1 MLIIRTALIGR
12 ATKKSSHVF
21 RRPVY
26 SGIPFCTSVLIS
38 EFAAEKTGLFELEDF
53 LFGLHR
59 LLVEK
64 QDSVDV
70 KTFFL
75 SLPIFGG
82 KTGLCRREDFF
93 FWSSPILGVLERI
106 HRLSKSTDEQK
117 VWETLA

>member
-1 MLIIRTALIGR
+1 MLIISTAPIGR

-38 EFAAEKTGLFELEDF
+38 EFAAEKIGLFGLEDF

-93 FWSSPILGVLERI
+93 FGL
-106 HRLSKSTDEQK
+106 HRFWEYLSESIDCPRVPMNRKFGK
-117 VWETLA
+117 P